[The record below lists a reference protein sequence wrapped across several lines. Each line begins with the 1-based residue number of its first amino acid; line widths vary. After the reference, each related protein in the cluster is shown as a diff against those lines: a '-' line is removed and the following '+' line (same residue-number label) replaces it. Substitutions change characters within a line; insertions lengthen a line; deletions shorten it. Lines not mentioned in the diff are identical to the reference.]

1 MSNPWTIIVAGGA
14 GLRMGN
20 QTPKQFLPLAETP
33 ILVHTINTFGKA
45 LPQGGIVVVLPA
57 EHQALWRNIC
67 EEHPVAPH
75 IVATGGA
82 TRFDS
87 VASGLKAVPAQA
99 TLIAV
104 HDGVR
109 PFASAELITRCFAEA
124 NKFGSA
130 IPAIAPVDSFRSVG
144 AEGDTAIVDRDTLR
158 AIQTPQVFR
167 AEILRNAY
175 SQSGGAKGF
184 TDDASV
190 VEAAGGRVHLT
201 EGERTNIKIT
211 TPVDILLGEAIIK
224 SPK

>member
-1 MSNPWTIIVAGGA
+1 MAGGA

-20 QTPKQFLPLAETP
+20 QIPKQFLPLAETP
-33 ILVHTINTFGKA
+33 ILVHTINAFGNA

-57 EHQALWRNIC
+57 EHQALWNNIC
-67 EEHPVAPH
+67 KTHSVAPH

-87 VASGLKAVPAQA
+87 VASGLRAVPAEA

-109 PFASAELITRCFAEA
+109 PFASAELIARCFAEA
-124 NKFGSA
+124 DKYGSA
-130 IPAIAPVDSFRSVG
+130 IPAVAPVDSFRSVG
-144 AEGDTAIVDRDTLR
+144 AEGDSTIVNRDTLR

-175 SQSGGAKGF
+175 SQSGEAKGF

-190 VEAAGGRVHLT
+190 VEATGGKVHLT
-201 EGERTNIKIT
+201 EGERSNIKIT
-211 TPVDILLGEAIIK
+211 TPVDMLLGEAIIK

>member
-1 MSNPWTIIVAGGA
+1 VAGGA

-33 ILVHTINTFGKA
+33 ILVHTINAFGNA

-57 EHQALWRNIC
+57 EHQALWNNIC
-67 EEHPVAPH
+67 KTHSVAPH

-87 VASGLKAVPAQA
+87 VASGLRAVPAEA

-109 PFASAELITRCFAEA
+109 PFASAELIARCFAEA
-124 NKFGSA
+124 DKYGSA
-130 IPAIAPVDSFRSVG
+130 IPAVAPVDSFRSVG
-144 AEGDTAIVDRDTLR
+144 AEGDSTIVNRDTLR

-167 AEILRNAY
+167 AETLRNAY
-175 SQSGGAKGF
+175 SQSGEAKGF

-190 VEAAGGRVHLT
+190 VEATGGKVHLT
-201 EGERTNIKIT
+201 EGERSNIKIT
-211 TPVDILLGEAIIK
+211 TPVDMLLGEAIIK